1 MISIIVPVYHVEN
14 ELRRC
19 LDSILAQ
26 SYKEFELILI
36 NDGGNE
42 VETAICEQ
50 YAEQDKR
57 IIYRHQNN
65 QGLSAARNH
74 GLELSRGE
82 WIMFVDSDDWVN
94 EEFCRKAYEAVNVSC
109 AQMAIFDLAYT
120 QGNERSGTVHA
131 SQIEAGIYPS
141 EEILRLRLSGKIQ
154 GYAWNKIYNRSL
166 WKGIRFPEKELWED
180 DAVMHEL
187 IDAAKQ
193 IAVIHDVL
201 YYKPYRAEC
210 ITSIAKENGEEN
222 KWLFIQRK
230 RRYLYLKEHHPEMMD
245 TECNVTALSALLYAR
260 YLSGKKDDK
269 AALSELHQWV
279 RQEKIMLNKQS
290 WIVRMAYRVW
300 YYCPDLFRIVM
311 KTIG

>member
-26 SYKEFELILI
+26 SYKDFELILI

-50 YAEQDKR
+50 YAEQDSR
-57 IIYRHQNN
+57 IVYRYQNN
-65 QGLSAARNH
+65 RGLSAARNH

-131 SQIEAGIYPS
+131 SQIEAGVYPS

-230 RRYLYLKEHHPEMMD
+230 RRYLYLKEHHPVLYNQLAFTGKLQDHLIEVNECCTRMKQMLVAETAKKQGLTEKLKARDQLAWVGMMNNID
-245 TECNVTALSALLYAR
+245 SSVEEFI
-260 YLSGKKDDK
+260 
-269 AALSELHQWV
+269 LSEYV
-279 RQEKIMLNKQS
+279 
-290 WIVRMAYRVW
+290 Y
-300 YYCPDLFRIVM
+300 
-311 KTIG
+311 G